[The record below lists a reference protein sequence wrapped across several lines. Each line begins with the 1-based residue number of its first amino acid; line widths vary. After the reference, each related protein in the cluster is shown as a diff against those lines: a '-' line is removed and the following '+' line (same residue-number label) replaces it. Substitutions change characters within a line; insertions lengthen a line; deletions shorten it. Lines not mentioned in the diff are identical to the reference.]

1 MRDEDIQIYH
11 MNTTNQRQ
19 RDRDLIY
26 FHLTPRELHAHAR
39 RGRFWK
45 ISRYRGNTETL
56 PEDIII
62 LLFRARARADKREGV
77 RQMTTGAAVMVAAEG
92 KQLRG
97 GICRAYSNRRQIKS
111 ASVHC
116 ARCGEHDEIL
126 LFLSPHQL
134 CAPRILDVESR
145 EDHPLISIWRHYR
158 AHLGTVAVSKLLKAI
173 TVLSV

>member
-11 MNTTNQRQ
+11 MNATNQRCG
-19 RDRDLIY
+19 RDLIY

-39 RGRFWK
+39 RGRFRK
-45 ISRYRGNTETL
+45 ISRYRENTETS

-62 LLFRARARADKREGV
+62 LLFRARARARADKREGV
-77 RQMTTGAAVMVAAEG
+77 RQMTTGAAAMAAAAEG

-116 ARCGEHDEIL
+116 ARCCGEHDEISL
-126 LFLSPHQL
+126 RFSPHIN
-134 CAPRILDVESR
+134 CALRVF
-145 EDHPLISIWRHYR
+145 
-158 AHLGTVAVSKLLKAI
+158 
-173 TVLSV
+173 